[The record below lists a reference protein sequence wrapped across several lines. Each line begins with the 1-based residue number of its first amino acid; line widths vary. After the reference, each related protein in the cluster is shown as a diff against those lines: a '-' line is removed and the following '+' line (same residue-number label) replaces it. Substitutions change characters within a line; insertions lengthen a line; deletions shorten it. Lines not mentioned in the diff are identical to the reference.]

1 MTRLHILCKININKI
16 LQWLKMVK
24 KYISY
29 SPFKSVYNQH
39 NSVSKFEK
47 KILYRNNLFQS

>member
-1 MTRLHILCKININKI
+1 MTQLHILCKININKI

-39 NSVSKFEK
+39 NSVSKFKK
-47 KILYRNNLFQS
+47 KILYRNNLF

>member
-24 KYISY
+24 KYILY